1 MSFNPYRSKVS
12 DAEHA
17 CEQCKDHM
25 HLVISPKAHN
35 ALDVYTLSL
44 GNVVGNVFLCMCIS
58 SRIATIMVLEHT
70 NICIYYEDLS
80 HCFKNIPS
88 NPGYV
93 LVTANGTTW
102 KKDLCWNLDSKL
114 LTRNFTIL

>member
-1 MSFNPYRSKVS
+1 
-12 DAEHA
+12 
-17 CEQCKDHM
+17 
-25 HLVISPKAHN
+25 
-35 ALDVYTLSL
+35 
-44 GNVVGNVFLCMCIS
+44 MCIS

-88 NPGYV
+88 NPSYV

-102 KKDLCWNLDSKL
+102 KKALCWNLDSKL
-114 LTRNFTIL
+114 LARNFTIG

>member
-35 ALDVYTLSL
+35 ALDVHTLSL
-44 GNVVGNVFLCMCIS
+44 GNVVGNVFWYVYFIPYCHHHGPGTHKYLY
-58 SRIATIMVLEHT
+58 L
-70 NICIYYEDLS
+70 LS

-88 NPGYV
+88 NPGCAGY
-93 LVTANGTTW
+93 
-102 KKDLCWNLDSKL
+102 SKSHHLEEGSL
-114 LTRNFTIL
+114 LEPGF